1 MCNLFGE
8 RGAAEPRASIP
19 APPRL
24 GEDVGHPR
32 SIEWPRLATDVR
44 AGASFGSAGTLCA
57 PEAAAECYHVAGRP
71 RQGSHEMR
79 AFAIILAAAVTAACS
94 PALAQG
100 QTDLDNLAGKRVAP
114 EIGTTGYN
122 IATEERRHA
131 AYPRRHWHAR
141 PPISHS
147 RKR

>member
-1 MCNLFGE
+1 
-8 RGAAEPRASIP
+8 
-19 APPRL
+19 
-24 GEDVGHPR
+24 
-32 SIEWPRLATDVR
+32 
-44 AGASFGSAGTLCA
+44 
-57 PEAAAECYHVAGRP
+57 
-71 RQGSHEMR
+71 MR

-141 PPISHS
+141 PPIPHS

>member
-1 MCNLFGE
+1 
-8 RGAAEPRASIP
+8 
-19 APPRL
+19 
-24 GEDVGHPR
+24 
-32 SIEWPRLATDVR
+32 
-44 AGASFGSAGTLCA
+44 
-57 PEAAAECYHVAGRP
+57 
-71 RQGSHEMR
+71 MR

-131 AYPRRHWHAR
+131 A
-141 PPISHS
+141 
-147 RKR
+147 